1 MAVSKL
7 PSGKWLCQCF
17 PYGRDGKR
25 IRKQFATK
33 GEALSYERRL
43 MNSAAGA
50 TLNDNAVT
58 LSAFVDKWYEMHG
71 KTLSSGEERKAKL
84 LAICERL
91 GDPLASHFDKNTF
104 AVYRERRLNGEW
116 NQTSKKKLSEA
127 TVNREQSYLHA
138 VFSEMKR
145 LGEWEGDNPLA
156 GIRQFK
162 EGDQELAFLY
172 EDEIDRLL
180 AACDA
185 SANPDLGI
193 VVRICLATGA
203 RWSEAQDLRQ
213 SQILPGRLT
222 FTQTKSKKNRTV
234 PISAQLQGL
243 LPKKRGALFSPA
255 YEAFKAALKRASIEL
270 PKGQRTH
277 VLRHTFASHFMMR
290 GGNILVLQQILGHS
304 TIMMTMRYAHFA
316 PSHLEAAVALNP
328 FDNRESGG

>member
-43 MNSAAGA
+43 MNSASGV

-71 KTLSSGEERKAKL
+71 KTLSSGEERKVKL

-116 NQTSKKKLSEA
+116 NPKGKKKLSEA

-162 EGDQELAFLY
+162 EGEQELAFLY

-180 AACDA
+180 SACDA

-255 YEAFKAALKRASIEL
+255 YEAFKAALKRAGIEL